1 MSVKESSPSVDEQL
15 GTYVETNVVPLA
27 NERGGSFRFA
37 LDLVYYRSRYPDL
50 SSLTDEALE
59 KHWHSFGYQEG
70 RYASASHESGDA
82 ELVTESIINN
92 AENAIVVRPK
102 AAGVVD
108 LDFYLTFYPDLKAAG
123 IATQLVADAHF
134 QRYGQAEARL
144 PTVNDWAKK
153 HGLPQALIP
162 NGFSLSAVIE
172 RSAKRGLELEPQR
185 IMGVFLG
192 QDVIPIDLADTPQ
205 KSQAAFLKLGK
216 HYLSSH
222 KAQQG
227 RILLEASLAIL
238 PTAEAL
244 SRLGGSYMEDGHFSI
259 ALQYF
264 NAAAQLPNPPV
275 WTSFN
280 RAHCLAKL
288 HQINEAIKVL
298 SDGIASNPNHRPQQ
312 DELERL
318 AEQKWRELHAK
329 LMTHVDM
336 QDRESLITEAFD
348 SAAELY
354 RAYLPVFGA
363 SSDSGTDDLPALPPL
378 GHLNTDRILIVGD
391 FHVAQCVRYRINQKI
406 EQLEA
411 LGKQATAISWTEL
424 DKHQNLLALH
434 DVVIFYRV
442 PAVVQVIKAIA
453 QVNATGKLSVYEID
467 DLLFVPDYP
476 PSIESYGGYVSLATH
491 RDLTRGMALFNAAA
505 RLCRQGIASTEPL
518 RVELASLVREKNCW
532 LHRNGL
538 DSLNNIRVTDKS
550 HKDTID
556 IFYGSG
562 TQAHNSDFIEQALP
576 AVERV
581 LSEVPQAR
589 LVVVGYLRLPQVFVT
604 KFANQFVQLPAMESV
619 QGYWSL
625 LEQADINIAVLHDD
639 KVNAC
644 KSELKWFEAG
654 CFAIPSVLSST
665 ANYRDVVKDGEDGFL
680 ATTHEQWYSA
690 LKKLAGSQALREAVG
705 KAAQERAKSDYCLH
719 ALGAAFVDTLDDY
732 VSKTQSVI
740 LARKKSKKKIALVNV
755 FFPPQSIGGATRVV
769 ADNFSEFRKSYS
781 DELDVCVFTADVEC
795 RPSHQMSVYNYEG
808 CRVYRTTTL
817 WREHMDWH
825 PKDPEMYRL
834 FREFLELE
842 KPDLIHFHC
851 VQRLTASI
859 VEAARDAKI
868 PYMVTI
874 HDAWWI
880 SDFQFLVD
888 HNSKVYPEGHSDPYQ
903 IIELPTN
910 MKLADSIER
919 RRDLKELL
927 HGASKVLTVSNAFA
941 EIYRKNGIH
950 QIEVVANGV
959 SSDIQWTLKDT
970 SYTKRVVCGHIGGM
984 SEHKGYY
991 LLKEAVLK
999 CQPENLELLIVDHS
1013 KPEGYEQQSLWGKV
1027 PVTFVGRVNQNE
1039 VIDLYRKIDVLF
1051 APSMWPESFGLVTRE
1066 AVASGCWVVASNM
1079 GGIGEDVVK
1088 NQNGYVIEPTQKM
1101 LVAALTHI
1109 NGSVSKHKAQS
1120 CTVVKRTSASQAM
1133 ELKNIYMALENRQVG
1148 RKEV

>member
-1 MSVKESSPSVDEQL
+1 MSVKESLPSVDKQS
-15 GTYVETNVVPLA
+15 GSYVKSDAVSA
-27 NERGGSFRFA
+27 AHQKGGSFRFA
-37 LDLVYYRSRYPDL
+37 LDVVYYRNRYPDL
-50 SSLTDEALE
+50 SSLAEDALE
-59 KHWHSFGYQEG
+59 QHWHSFGYQEG

-82 ELVTESIINN
+82 ELVTETVINDV
-92 AENAIVVRPK
+92 ENAIIVKPQ
-102 AAGVVD
+102 ATNIVD
-108 LDFYLTFYPDLKAAG
+108 LDFYLTLYSDLKSGGVNSQA
-123 IATQLVADAHF
+123 IAEAHF
-134 QRYGQAEARL
+134 KRYGQAEARF

-153 HGLPQALIP
+153 HGLPQGLIP
-162 NGFSLSAVIE
+162 SGFSLSAVIE
-172 RSAKRGLELEPQR
+172 RNAKRGLELEPQR
-185 IMGVFLG
+185 IMGMFLG
-192 QDVIPIDLADTPQ
+192 QDVVPIDLADTPQ
-205 KSQAAFLKLGK
+205 KSQAAFSKLGM
-216 HYLSSH
+216 HYLASH

-227 RILLEASLAIL
+227 RILLEAALSIA
-238 PTAEAL
+238 PTAEVF

-264 NAAAQLPNPPV
+264 NAAAQLPNVPV
-275 WTSFN
+275 WTAFN

-288 HQINEAIKVL
+288 HRIDEAIKIL
-298 SDGIASNPNHRPQQ
+298 SDGIANNPNHRPQQ

-318 AEQKWRELHAK
+318 AEQKWRDLHAK
-329 LMTHVDM
+329 LMTRVDM
-336 QDRESLITEAFD
+336 QDREGLINDAYD
-348 SAAELY
+348 YAAQLY
-354 RAYLPVFGA
+354 RAYLPVFGETLE
-363 SSDSGTDDLPALPPL
+363 SGTDDLPALPSL
-378 GHLNTDRILIVGD
+378 GHLNTDRVLIVGD
-391 FHVAQCVRYRINQKI
+391 FHVSQCVRYRINQKI

-424 DKHQNLLALH
+424 DKHQNALAMH

-453 QVNATGKLSVYEID
+453 QVNATGKLSLYEID
-467 DLLFVPDYP
+467 DLLFVPEYP

-491 RDLTRGMALFNAAA
+491 RELTRGMALFNAAA

-518 RVELASLVREKNCW
+518 RVELANLVREKNCW

-538 DSLNNIRVTDKS
+538 DSLNSIRSTDKS
-550 HKDTID
+550 HKNTID

-562 TQAHNSDFIEQALP
+562 TQAHNTDFIEQALP
-576 AVERV
+576 AIERV

-589 LVVVGYLRLPQVFVT
+589 LVVVGYLRLPIAFVT
-604 KFANQFVQLPAMESV
+604 RYAKQFTQLPAMESV

-639 KVNAC
+639 KINAC

-654 CFAIPSVLSST
+654 CFGIPSVLSST
-665 ANYRDVVKDGEDGFL
+665 VNYRDVVKDGKDGFL
-680 ATTHEQWYSA
+680 ATTGEEWYSA
-690 LKKLAGSQALREAVG
+690 LKKLAGSQALRQKVG
-705 KAAQERAKSDYCLH
+705 LAAQKRAKDDYSLQ
-719 ALGAAFVDTLDDY
+719 ALGGSLVATLNDFV
-732 VSKTQSVI
+732 KNI
-740 LARKKSKKKIALVNV
+740 KKPKPVQKKIKKKIALVNV

-769 ADNFSEFRKSYS
+769 ADNFSEFRKKYG

-795 RPSHQMSVYNYEG
+795 RPAHQMSVYSYEG
-808 CRVYRTTTL
+808 CRVYRSTTL

-825 PKDPEMYRL
+825 HKDPEMYRL
-834 FREFLELE
+834 FQEFLELE

-888 HNSKVYPEGHSDPYQ
+888 HRSKVYPDGHPDPYQ

-910 MKLADSIER
+910 IKLANSIER

-927 HGASKVLTVSNAFA
+927 NGASKVLTVSNAFA
-941 EIYRKNGIH
+941 DIYRKNGIP

-959 SSDIQWTLKDT
+959 SSDISWTKKNT

-984 SEHKGYY
+984 AEHKGYY
-991 LLKEAVLK
+991 LLKEAVLQ
-999 CQPENLELLIVDHS
+999 CQPDHLEFLVVDHS
-1013 KPEGYEQQSLWGKV
+1013 KEEGYEQQSLWGKV
-1027 PVTFVGRVNQNE
+1027 PVTFVGRVSQKD
-1039 VIDLYRKIDVLF
+1039 ITALYGKIDVLF

-1079 GGIGEDVVK
+1079 GGIGEDIV
-1088 NQNGYVIEPTQKM
+1088 QGENGYVIEPSQKM
-1101 LVAALTHI
+1101 LVTALKHL
-1109 NGSVSKHKAQS
+1109 NGSVAKHKAAS
-1120 CTVVKRTSASQAM
+1120 RSDVRRTSASQAF
-1133 ELKNIYMALENRQVG
+1133 ELEKIYKALSCDQDAK
-1148 RKEV
+1148 KEV